1 MTLVTGDPASMR
13 AAAAQL
19 RLKAE
24 TLAGVAATVDGGT
37 AGITYVGDAGD
48 RFRASIATHS
58 ARMRA
63 LVDRMGTTADTL
75 LRTADQVELE
85 QRAAATDIWLR

>member
-19 RLKAE
+19 RFKAE
-24 TLAGVAATVDGGT
+24 TLAGVAATVDSGT

-48 RFRASIATHS
+48 RFRGAIATNS
-58 ARMRA
+58 ARMRT
-63 LVDRMGTTADTL
+63 LVDRIGATADSL
-75 LRTADQVELE
+75 LRAADQVELE
-85 QRAAATDIWLR
+85 QRAAATEIWLR